1 MRLLTLFNWPP
12 LSRNSRHIMR
22 NERTVTKIEGKYRG
36 KELACYVV
44 KIAARSVSGIGV
56 PNNKWKGLREG
67 A

>member
-1 MRLLTLFNWPP
+1 
-12 LSRNSRHIMR
+12 MR

-44 KIAARSVSGIGV
+44 KIAARSVSGTGV